1 MGVPA
6 STGNTSSGV
15 SVGVGTG
22 VGVEVG
28 GTRVA
33 VGGWGETVGES
44 GGGVAQVANKH
55 DKTTPVNPRMN
66 CLI

>member
-6 STGNTSSGV
+6 STGKTSSGV

-33 VGGWGETVGES
+33 VGGWGATVAAGKTAEL
-44 GGGVAQVANKH
+44 QDTTKH
-55 DKTTPVNPRMN
+55 KHILDA
-66 CLI
+66 IEQI